1 MNFSQIVHPIN
12 SELEK
17 MEAELTHLF
26 DSDIPLA
33 RSVTDHLLRARG
45 KRLRPALLILS
56 ARSCGYNG
64 GDAARAA
71 AIVEL
76 AHTATLIHDDLI
88 DSSQTRRGQP
98 TVHVRWDSSVS
109 VIMGDWLYSK
119 VFEFLIEQDMT
130 NLIAVLVKATIQMCR
145 AEMLEIQNR
154 YRLDFSE
161 GEYLDLVNG
170 KTAALISAS
179 TEIGPIL
186 AGSANGLRP
195 LFSRFGTDVGMAFQ
209 LSDDLLDYI
218 GEEGKLGKP
227 TGSDLRDGKITLP
240 LISAFRNAPNRV
252 RKEMEALIVDSD
264 YDGDSWTGVQSF
276 VREYGGVDYT
286 RQTIR
291 GYLDQAKSTL
301 ADIPGSAFRD
311 HLERVVDFVVD
322 RKS

>member
-17 MEAELTHLF
+17 MEAELAKLL

-33 RSVTDHLLRARG
+33 RSVTEHLLRARG

-56 ARSCGYNG
+56 AQTCGYTG
-64 GDAARAA
+64 RDAVKAA

-119 VFEFLIEQDMT
+119 VFEFLIERDMT
-130 NLIAVLVKATIQMCR
+130 NLIAVLVRATIQMCR

-154 YRLDFSE
+154 YRLDFTE
-161 GEYLDLVNG
+161 AEYLDLVNG
-170 KTAALISAS
+170 KTAALISAA

-227 TGSDLRDGKITLP
+227 IGSDLRDGKITLP

-252 RKEMEALIVDSD
+252 RDQMKEMIVDNG
-264 YDGDSWTGVQSF
+264 YQGDGWTDVQSF
-276 VREYGGVDYT
+276 VQDYGGVEYT
-286 RQTIR
+286 RRTIKD
-291 GYLDQAKSTL
+291 YLAQAKSTL
-301 ADIPGSAFRD
+301 ADIPGSASRNQ
-311 HLERVVDFVVD
+311 LERVVDFVID